1 MKKQEVSPESGG
13 SSADV
18 QVRSR
23 KRILPP
29 EVLLEEYRELLKN
42 EEIEALPLIISG
54 NSMSPFLIHGRDTV
68 YLSRLERPVRKGDV
82 LLYQRESGA
91 YILHRVYRVERA
103 DDLKG
108 SEPVLGSATGEVYTT
123 VSGSESALG
132 AAIGEIYTMVGD
144 GQTVLEPGIRRNQV
158 IAIMT
163 SAERKGKRQAP
174 GCFWWEFFEKVWIRM
189 VPVRRVVRGVY
200 TAVRKVAA
208 GPKKCS
214 ARSEDRG

>member
-1 MKKQEVSPESGG
+1 MGKRMPESPAKRIRGPESGEAAG
-13 SSADV
+13 D
-18 QVRSR
+18 QMKSR

-29 EVLLEEYRELLKN
+29 EILLEEYRELLKN

-68 YLSRLERPVRKGDV
+68 YLSRLDRPVRRGDV

-91 YILHRVYRVERA
+91 YILHRVYRVERS
-103 DDLKG
+103 DDPQG
-108 SEPVLGSATGEVYTT
+108 SK
-123 VSGSESALG
+123 
-132 AAIGEIYTMVGD
+132 AIAGEIYTMVGD
-144 GQTVLEPGIRRNQV
+144 GQTLLEPGIRRDQV

-163 SAERKGKRQAP
+163 SAERKGRRQAP

-189 VPVRRVVRGVY
+189 IPARRTVRWVY
-200 TAVRKVAA
+200 TAVRKVCRGIAA